1 MKRLGRTGT
10 YMNAAHQKLQSLQ
23 GQINSLASVIAS
35 LQQQVEILQ
44 QANQGSES
52 AHCPRQIK
60 R

>member
-44 QANQGSES
+44 QANQGQRERSLPE
-52 AHCPRQIK
+52 AN
-60 R
+60 

>member
-44 QANQGSES
+44 QANQGRRERSLPE
-52 AHCPRQIK
+52 AN
-60 R
+60 

>member
-1 MKRLGRTGT
+1 MKRLGRTGA

-44 QANQGSES
+44 QANQGQRERSLPE
-52 AHCPRQIK
+52 AN
-60 R
+60 